1 MNLLQYTS
9 KEMFS
14 STELIRKS
22 KMIFDK
28 LSDEEIQKAVI
39 LRDGKPSFM
48 LLDFDKYETIIEEY
62 EKLKKENKKLKEKK
76 KALETNK
83 EENTSTEPSVL
94 KQPKEDEIS
103 SDELEDAL
111 AQIEQLDINLDKK
124 NESIKKQE
132 ALKDFWE

>member
-22 KMIFDK
+22 KMVFDK
-28 LSDEEIQKAVI
+28 LSDKEIEKAVI
-39 LRDGKPSFM
+39 LRNGKPSFM
-48 LLDFDKYETIIEEY
+48 LLDFDKYESIIEEY

-76 KALETNK
+76 KTTELSK
-83 EENTSTEPSVL
+83 EQNTSSEPTVL
-94 KQPKEDEIS
+94 KQPKEDAIS
-103 SDELEDAL
+103 SDELENAL
-111 AQIEQLDINLDKK
+111 AQIEQLDISLDKK